1 MKDKIA
7 KATEAKGIE
16 VDTTLQDDL
25 LEIMSN
31 NTERVTAKHP
41 PNSFPTIFWQQQQ
54 EAAIKDPRG
63 MRWHPLMVK
72 WCLYLRHLS
81 GSAYETLRTSGILKL
96 PSQQSLRDYTHY
108 VPASASF
115 SNAVDI
121 QLMEAA
127 NIASCPEYE
136 ENVLLIMDEMHIKE
150 SLILD
155 KHTGALVGFTNLRE
169 MNEHLQ
175 KFEQSLEANGG
186 NTQEP
191 LANSVLVVMVRG
203 LFSQLQFSYA
213 QFSCEAVSGDQLYNP
228 FWNAVMQ
235 PERYVF
241 PNVFKCSSLG

>member
-1 MKDKIA
+1 
-7 KATEAKGIE
+7 
-16 VDTTLQDDL
+16 
-25 LEIMSN
+25 
-31 NTERVTAKHP
+31 
-41 PNSFPTIFWQQQQ
+41 
-54 EAAIKDPRG
+54 
-63 MRWHPLMVK
+63 
-72 WCLYLRHLS
+72 
-81 GSAYETLRTSGILKL
+81 
-96 PSQQSLRDYTHY
+96 
-108 VPASASF
+108 
-115 SNAVDI
+115 
-121 QLMEAA
+121 MEAA